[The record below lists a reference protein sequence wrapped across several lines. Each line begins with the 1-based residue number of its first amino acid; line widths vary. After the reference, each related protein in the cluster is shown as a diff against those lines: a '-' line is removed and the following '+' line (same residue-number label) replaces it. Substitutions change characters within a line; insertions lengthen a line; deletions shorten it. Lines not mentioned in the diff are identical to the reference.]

1 MALSFHSTT
10 APLFSQGD
18 MASFLQDDVHTDVSD
33 ALLGFVYDSSSCNAA
48 IDEILNIPTNAV
60 VADFTDPIDS
70 FIAADFTDPIESFIA
85 PVKEDANAEQHRDKK
100 LRAAFVDDAPYGL
113 PDAIGSSQ
121 LWYGTGNN
129 GNCQV
134 PEFPLPLPPLPQ
146 QQQPLTAIVRGGAEE
161 KKPGRNC
168 QSAAARERRRRI
180 SQKTAELSQLIPG
193 GHRMSTAEMLHEAAR
208 HVKLLQAQVGM
219 LALMHSS
226 VGSSSEKGT
235 MPITAAQQEEMH
247 ALLMS
252 GRVQERL
259 AAEGKCLVPRKL
271 VDAMAKDKAVKS
283 NPLVNR
289 DLGKFMASLEQQ
301 Q

>member
-1 MALSFHSTT
+1 
-10 APLFSQGD
+10 
-18 MASFLQDDVHTDVSD
+18 MASFLQDDVHPDVSD

-48 IDEILNIPTNAV
+48 VDEILNIPTANAV
-60 VADFTDPIDS
+60 AADFTDPIDS
-70 FIAADFTDPIESFIA
+70 SFIADFTDPIESFIA
-85 PVKEDANAEQHRDKK
+85 AVKEDANNAEQHRGKK
-100 LRAAFVDDAPYGL
+100 LRAAFTDDDARYGL

-121 LWYGTGNN
+121 LWYSTGNNN

-146 QQQPLTAIVRGGAEE
+146 QQQQQPLAAIVRGGAEE
-161 KKPGRNC
+161 KKPGRNW

-235 MPITAAQQEEMH
+235 MPITAAQQEDMH
-247 ALLMS
+247 TLLMS

-289 DLGKFMASLEQQ
+289 DLGKFMASLERQQ
-301 Q
+301 